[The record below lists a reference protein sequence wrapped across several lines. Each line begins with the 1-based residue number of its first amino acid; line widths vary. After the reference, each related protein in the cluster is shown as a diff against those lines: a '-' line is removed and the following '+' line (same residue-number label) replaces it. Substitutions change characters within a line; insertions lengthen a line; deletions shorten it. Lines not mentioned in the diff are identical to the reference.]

1 VQQFNMSQKISIQL
15 CAVLLVSGLGAARAQ
30 SSGAPSAA
38 SAPLL
43 SSSDDSSSQLLVP
56 PPVSGSS
63 YSLAFAS
70 QERSNY
76 LKGGLTFQANHD
88 DDVLT
93 TPSGSAVAD
102 WSYSIWPSIEINQT
116 WPRFHWRVAYMPG
129 FTFYQNLSSYNQQ
142 DHNLAISGEYRLS
155 PHVTLG
161 LRDSL
166 VRTSNLF
173 NQPVFGSEGTIGGAP
188 QGPNNSIVT
197 PISDVLRNTAGGDLT
212 YQYGRNDMVGAGGTV
227 TNLHFLNG
235 SQDQGLY
242 DAAARGGSAFYTHRF
257 AARHYMGVSYFY
269 QQLLTYPAGPE
280 NQTVTNTVIGFYTF
294 YPRRTLSFSIFGGP
308 QHAST
313 EQFGTPAV
321 AQWSPAAGASIGW
334 QARHTS
340 AAVSYLY
347 TISDGGGL
355 IGAVHSNAG
364 ALTLRQ
370 QLSKA
375 WSAGATG
382 TYADNTLVENA
393 AAELNDGG
401 HSLGGSLW
409 VERTL
414 GQHFNAQVGYSHIHQ
429 NYDNVAALA
438 TVTGRNREWMAVTY
452 NFTRPLGR

>member
-1 VQQFNMSQKISIQL
+1 MNEKIL
-15 CAVLLVSGLGAARAQ
+15 MKFCTAVIVSSLSLAHGQ
-30 SSGAPSAA
+30 SSGAPPAA

-43 SSSDDSSSQLLVP
+43 SGRDDSSALLLVP

-63 YSLAFAS
+63 YSLAFVS
-70 QERSNY
+70 EERSNY
-76 LKGGLTFQANHD
+76 LKGGVTFQANHD
-88 DDVLT
+88 DDVIT
-93 TPSGSAVAD
+93 TPSGSPVAD

-142 DHNLAISGEYRLS
+142 DHNLSISGEYRLS

-166 VRTSNLF
+166 QRTSNLF
-173 NQPVFGSEGTIGGAP
+173 NQPAFGSEGTIGGAP

-197 PISDVLRNTAGGDLT
+197 PVSDVLRNTAGGDLT
-212 YQYGRNDMVGAGGTV
+212 YQYGRNDMVGVGGTV
-227 TNLHFLNG
+227 TNLHFLNA

-257 AARHYMGVSYFY
+257 AARHYVGVSYFY
-269 QQLLTYPAGPE
+269 QQLLTYPAGPQ
-280 NQTVTNTVIGFYTF
+280 NQTITNTVIGFYTF
-294 YPRRTLSFSIFGGP
+294 YPRRTLSFSLFGGP

-313 EQFGTPAV
+313 QQFGTPAV
-321 AQWSPAAGASIGW
+321 EQWSPAAGASVGW
-334 QARHTS
+334 QGRHTS

-355 IGAVHSNAG
+355 VGAVHSNAG
-364 ALTLRQ
+364 AITLRQ
-370 QLSKA
+370 QLTRA
-375 WSAGATG
+375 WSLGASG
-382 TYADNTLVENA
+382 TYADNTLVESA
-393 AAELNDGG
+393 AATDLNDSG
-401 HSLGGSLW
+401 HTLGGS
-409 VERTL
+409 VSVQRTI
-414 GQHFNAQVGYSHIHQ
+414 GEHFSAQVGYSHLHQ
-429 NYDNVAALA
+429 DYDNVAALA